1 MRAALPA
8 FVSGV
13 VFGGGLAISD
23 MVNPARVLGFLDI
36 AGVWDPT
43 LVFVMA
49 AAVAASAVGYIGS
62 RRLRK
67 PLFGKSF
74 FLPENRLLDR
84 RLIAGA
90 ALFGIGWGLVGFCP
104 GPAIAG
110 LAYGKWETGLFVV
123 AMVAGMWL
131 HRLYAGLHDRRL
143 SGKKATAA

>member
-1 MRAALPA
+1 MRTTLPA

-23 MVNPARVLGFLDI
+23 MVNPARVLGFLDV

-49 AAVAASAVGYIGS
+49 AAVAASAVGYVAS

-67 PLFGKSF
+67 PLLGKSF
-74 FLPENRLLDR
+74 FLPENRFLDR

-110 LAYGKWETGLFVV
+110 LGYGKWESWLFVA

-131 HRLYAGLHDRRL
+131 HRLCADLHDRRL
-143 SGKKATAA
+143 SGKKATAP